1 MTIDTLAS
9 PIREALVARGFTT
22 LTPVQRAV
30 LAPELAGKDLRVS
43 SQTGSGKT
51 VAIALLLAPEL
62 DGDAEK
68 TRALPCRPRAII
80 IAPTRELAAQVQQEL
95 SASLAKIARNVV
107 AVTGGTSVRG
117 ELSELSK
124 GADVIVGTPGRLLDH
139 LERGAIDASALKA
152 VVLDEADQMLDLGF
166 REALESILAKL
177 PTTRRTVMVSATFSR
192 DVLALARRYQRP
204 DAVSVEGTQL
214 GRANTDIAHVIHV
227 VPPSQRLDAV
237 INLLLMNPDEQTL
250 VFVRTRADTSQLA
263 AALSSAGFAAASLS
277 GEMEQRER
285 TRTLDGFRTGSLK
298 VLVATD
304 VAARGIH
311 VEEIGRVIHADA
323 PSDADAYTHRSGRT
337 GRAGKK
343 GTSIVLVAPMM
354 LERARQMVRRAR
366 VEPQVLPLPTAE
378 SILEAADDRLREKL
392 ASPPEAADPRV
403 QKLAERLLA
412 EVDPLTLV
420 TSLLAGVKHS
430 GPCAPRSVS
439 SPRAPVRPPVRP
451 AAMNAG
457 HAGPP
462 GQGGYAGH
470 PGNVAPSYPG
480 GRGEGLNRFAPS
492 RALPSNASS
501 PPTSEGYVAFRVTWG
516 QRNGADPRRVLAL
529 VCRRG
534 DIRGTSV
541 GSITVG
547 DSESVVEVGS
557 DVAASFAASAAKP
570 DARDKRVRIE
580 RLDGGA
586 RPSRA
591 QPHDAPAAPKRDGG
605 NARPTRRRVNT
616 TASSAS

>member
-139 LERGAIDASALKA
+139 LERGAIDASVLKA

-192 DVLALARRYQRP
+192 DVLALARRYQRA

-237 INLLLMNPDEQTL
+237 INLLLMNPEEQTL

-366 VEPQVLPLPTAE
+366 VEPQVLPLPTAD

-430 GPCAPRSVS
+430 GPCAPRAVS
-439 SPRAPVRPPVRP
+439 SPRAPVRPPARP
-451 AAMNAG
+451 ASMNPGYPASPAPRGPAG
-457 HAGPP
+457 H
-462 GQGGYAGH
+462 
-470 PGNVAPSYPG
+470 VAPSYPG
-480 GRGEGLNRFAPS
+480 GRGEGLNRFAPA
-492 RALPSNASS
+492 RAAASNAPS
-501 PPTSEGYVAFRVTWG
+501 PSTSEGYVAFRVTWG

-591 QPHDAPAAPKRDGG
+591 QPHDAPMAPKREGG

-616 TASSAS
+616 TSSSAS